1 MIVEDDRTAEQKET
15 HRLMAVMTDRFL
27 SGWGQAEHGTSVAA
41 WACKDQAELANAMY
55 WVQKRTDAMRVREVY
70 EARGEHYR
78 PRNAAHFHIYIWTE
92 R

>member
-1 MIVEDDRTAEQKET
+1 
-15 HRLMAVMTDRFL
+15 
-27 SGWGQAEHGTSVAA
+27 
-41 WACKDQAELANAMY
+41 MY